1 MWWSSLGSS
10 DLRALQELLCGR
22 IKDDTILP
30 LFLPFQLSFKKLSSH
45 SQGKMKPRQPAKQIH
60 LSPYWKVVEADRALA
75 FWIKSLKLLKKKNDG
90 RNERKE
96 TPKRKAGLSPTTGQE
111 EGGGG
116 AMAGDI

>member
-75 FWIKSLKLLKKKNDG
+75 FWIKSLKLLKKK
-90 RNERKE
+90 K
-96 TPKRKAGLSPTTGQE
+96 
-111 EGGGG
+111 
-116 AMAGDI
+116 